1 MTDNAIVVEGIKK
14 HYDEVVALDG
24 VDLEVEAGTVF
35 GLLGPNGAGKTTMVR
50 VLATVLDPDE
60 GRAEVLGYDVM
71 KQADAVRRRIGLAGQ
86 YAAVDANLTGR
97 ENLHMVGVLSQMQ
110 GSEIGPRAGELLD
123 AFSLSDAADRPV
135 RTYSGGM
142 RRRLDIAASLV
153 HRPPILFLDEPT
165 TGLDITSRNALW
177 DMIRDLVDQG
187 TTVLLTTQ
195 YLEEAD
201 QLASRIAVVDEGK
214 VIANDTPV
222 ALKADLGS
230 TVVEMEMSDTQV
242 AERAVQIVTGRFEG
256 RAESEGSLVRIA
268 SDQGAHALVEVLRA
282 LDVEHLEPVTLVV
295 REPSMDDV
303 FLTLTG
309 HRAESP
315 TDEEPSSTLV
325 SILARCRMSSTAVPA
340 TADIARDR
348 TIPFSLVRDTLAIT
362 KRNLIAY
369 RRVPQLLVFSTI
381 QPVIFVLM
389 FTYVFGGAIDT
400 GPIPYIDYLMPG
412 IFVQVV
418 VFGSIATAIGLAS
431 DLKSGLLERFRSLP
445 MGRSAVLTGRT
456 FADLTRN
463 VFVVTLM
470 MIVGFLV
477 GWRIHTNVFGLIAGG
492 LLVLLFGYSMS
503 WIFATVGLAM
513 GDPETAQAA
522 AFPVLAPLVFAS
534 SAFVPVDSMP
544 SWLQPFAEHQPVS
557 VTASAVRA
565 LTLGGPT
572 ASWVLQSIAWTVV
585 ILAVFG
591 PWAVRIYRK
600 SV

>member
-14 HYDEVVALDG
+14 RYDEVIALDG

-60 GRAEVLGYDVM
+60 GRAEVLGYDVI

-97 ENLHMVGVLSQMQ
+97 ENLQMVGVLSQMQ
-110 GSEIGPRAGELLD
+110 NKEIAPRAAELLG
-123 AFSLSDAADRPV
+123 AFELTDAADRPV

-177 DMIRDLVDQG
+177 DMIRDLVDHG

-230 TVVEMEMSDTQV
+230 TVVEMEMSDAQV
-242 AERAVQIVTGRFEG
+242 ADRAVQIVTGRFEG

-282 LDVEHLEPVTLVV
+282 LDIEHLEPVTLVV

-315 TDEEPSSTLV
+315 TDEEPSPP
-325 SILARCRMSSTAVPA
+325 SS
-340 TADIARDR
+340 RSSR
-348 TIPFSLVRDTLAIT
+348 
-362 KRNLIAY
+362 
-369 RRVPQLLVFSTI
+369 
-381 QPVIFVLM
+381 
-389 FTYVFGGAIDT
+389 GA
-400 GPIPYIDYLMPG
+400 
-412 IFVQVV
+412 
-418 VFGSIATAIGLAS
+418 A
-431 DLKSGLLERFRSLP
+431 
-445 MGRSAVLTGRT
+445 
-456 FADLTRN
+456 
-463 VFVVTLM
+463 
-470 MIVGFLV
+470 
-477 GWRIHTNVFGLIAGG
+477 
-492 LLVLLFGYSMS
+492 
-503 WIFATVGLAM
+503 
-513 GDPETAQAA
+513 
-522 AFPVLAPLVFAS
+522 
-534 SAFVPVDSMP
+534 
-544 SWLQPFAEHQPVS
+544 
-557 VTASAVRA
+557 
-565 LTLGGPT
+565 
-572 ASWVLQSIAWTVV
+572 
-585 ILAVFG
+585 
-591 PWAVRIYRK
+591 
-600 SV
+600 